1 MPACICLHLGVE
13 NGIDDKQTN
22 SRVNLKVKMMTFAHE
37 LVLEG
42 KEVDQNPRWPPGLS
56 SQLGDFII
64 VPCTWAYVLYYTGNR
79 LT

>member
-1 MPACICLHLGVE
+1 MPACICLHLGVG

-42 KEVDQNPRWPPGLS
+42 
-56 SQLGDFII
+56 
-64 VPCTWAYVLYYTGNR
+64 
-79 LT
+79 